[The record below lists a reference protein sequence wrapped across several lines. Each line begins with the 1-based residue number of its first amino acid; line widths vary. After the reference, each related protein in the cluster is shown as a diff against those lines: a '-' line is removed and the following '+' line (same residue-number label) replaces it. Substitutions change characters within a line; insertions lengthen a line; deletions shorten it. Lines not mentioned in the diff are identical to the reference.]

1 MPSGGNPGR
10 LLQTDPIGSRGDP
23 NPYGYVRNDP
33 IYATDPTGREMLVAV
48 VTRYYI
54 VGVLGG
60 LDPF

>member
-1 MPSGGNPGR
+1 
-10 LLQTDPIGSRGDP
+10 LQTDPIGSRGDP

-60 LDPF
+60 A